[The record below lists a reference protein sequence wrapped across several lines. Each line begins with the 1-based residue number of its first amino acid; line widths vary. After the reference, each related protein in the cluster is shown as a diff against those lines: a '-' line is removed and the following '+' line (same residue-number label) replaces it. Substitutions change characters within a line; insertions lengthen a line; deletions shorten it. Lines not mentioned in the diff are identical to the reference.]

1 MSRKKVYV
9 HKCVYKLLPTYGFKL
24 HGLIVSEERKKGP
37 KNRSF
42 RKESEDAL
50 WNYFREDDL
59 LHSFHARWHELY
71 DNAEKVTRGRPFELF
86 GYMHQQLVRR

>member
-1 MSRKKVYV
+1 MLMVNS
-9 HKCVYKLLPTYGFKL
+9 FKL
-24 HGLIVSEERKKGP
+24 HGLIVSEGRKKGP

-59 LHSFHARWHELY
+59 LHSFHARWHEFY
-71 DNAEKVTRGRPFELF
+71 DNAEERTSGRPFELF
-86 GYMHQQLVRR
+86 QYMHQQLVRR

>member
-1 MSRKKVYV
+1 MYN
-9 HKCVYKLLPTYGFKL
+9 LLPLPMLMVNGFNMGFMF
-24 HGLIVSEERKKGP
+24 HGSIVSEGRKKGP

-71 DNAEKVTRGRPFELF
+71 DNAEERTRGRPFELF
-86 GYMHQQLVRR
+86 QYMHQQLVRR